1 MKSIDERG
9 REFSAKWLEQSL
21 EQVSYDGYCSG
32 AVEEHKLI
40 VEKLTKWLKENN
52 GKRFYPYKDREN
64 GKITWYLNSVFETL
78 EGARHW
84 CERRNLNLKWY

>member
-52 GKRFYPYKDREN
+52 GKRFNGFDIAYTQGWIKELLSAIKLDCDEQTLKEWEEN
-64 GKITWYLNSVFETL
+64 EKE
-78 EGARHW
+78 
-84 CERRNLNLKWY
+84 